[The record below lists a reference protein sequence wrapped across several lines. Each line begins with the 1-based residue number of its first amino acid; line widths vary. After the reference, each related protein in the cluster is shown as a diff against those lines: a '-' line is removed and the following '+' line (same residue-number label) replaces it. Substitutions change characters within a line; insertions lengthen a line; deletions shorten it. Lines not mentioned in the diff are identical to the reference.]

1 LRVATEEWNAVGRG
15 ALKLDGLPVKSFPR
29 SFLPNSVD
37 MKIVL
42 ATITTPFIDGGAEYL
57 IRGLQK
63 TLTERG
69 HRVERLSMPFRF
81 SPIEQVVRSMAIWES
96 EDLTVVNGQ
105 QADQVIC
112 LQFPTY
118 YLKHPNKALWLLHQF
133 RAVYDLWDTSFAS
146 EFRKTP
152 GTREVRDRIIKRDTE
167 SLAGCS
173 PRLTIARNVSSRLE
187 RYNRIDSTP
196 VYHPPFMADQ
206 FYCAAPEGY
215 VFAPSRLEEAKRQE
229 LLIRAMAH
237 VNSDLIALIC
247 GEGGQRPALES
258 LVAKLDLQHRVRF
271 VGRVTDEEKLGLYAH
286 SLCVFFGPF
295 DEDYGYVTLE
305 AMLASKPVIT
315 CTDSGGPLEFVVP
328 NETGLVVEP
337 DPEQLAQALDLMAS
351 DRRRA
356 AEMGTNGL
364 LHYTSLKISWENI
377 IEKLLSPETA
387 DRSLVP

>member
-1 LRVATEEWNAVGRG
+1 
-15 ALKLDGLPVKSFPR
+15 
-29 SFLPNSVD
+29 

-63 TLTERG
+63 TLSDRG

-81 SPIEQVVRSMAIWES
+81 SPIEQVVRSMKIWES
-96 EDLTVVNGQ
+96 EDFTLLNGQ

-118 YLKHPNKALWLLHQF
+118 YLKHPNKALWLLHQY
-133 RAVYDLWDTSFAS
+133 RPVYDLWATSFAS
-146 EFRKTP
+146 DFRASP
-152 GTREVRDRIIKRDTE
+152 GAREVRDMIIKRDTE
-167 SLAGCS
+167 TLAGCS
-173 PRLTIARNVSSRLE
+173 PRLTIAGNVSSRLQ
-187 RYNRIDSTP
+187 RYNQIDSAP
-196 VYHPPFMADQ
+196 VYHPPFMAEQ

-215 VFAPSRLEEAKRQE
+215 VFAPSRLEAAKRQE

-237 VNSDLIALIC
+237 VKSDLIALIC
-247 GEGGQRPALES
+247 GEGGQRPGLES
-258 LVAKLDLQHRVRF
+258 LVAKLGLQRRVRF

-315 CTDSGGPLEFVVP
+315 CTDSGGPLEFVVA
-328 NETGLVVEP
+328 NETGRVVAP
-337 DPEQLAQALDLMAS
+337 DPSQIAEALDTLNG

-356 AEMGTNGL
+356 AEIGANGL
-364 LHYTSLKISWENI
+364 QRYLDLEITWNTVVD
-377 IEKLLSPETA
+377 KLTA
-387 DRSLVP
+387 QEGDNRGIAAE